1 MVQTIPYK
9 SEDEPSSM
17 RRRVEGTCRDAV
29 HVGVEWQTT
38 CAAVPCQLP
47 PLRKLV
53 RTSNFEQMSSPVEK
67 CRANRMLGLLR
78 LPIAGRF
85 NRSQHVSSDIE
96 DTVTQNS
103 LLATF

>member
-67 CRANRMLGLLR
+67 CRANRMLGKEVVFGKTCCGSDVVDDISNELY
-78 LPIAGRF
+78 
-85 NRSQHVSSDIE
+85 QH
-96 DTVTQNS
+96 
-103 LLATF
+103 F